1 MSLKWFVVR
10 VLSGREESVVQSLNR
25 RIQAAGLQK
34 KIPKVLVP
42 YEMVSEIRGG
52 KRKVKKRKIFPGYV
66 LVQMEVP
73 EEEASAQGGLVG
85 EGTGEVRIDE
95 EVWYLLRDT
104 PGFGD
109 FVGGKKPMPLPEEE
123 AERMLKMMED
133 PSRQPVPRIKLN
145 RGDPVKIK
153 EGPFEN
159 FDGIVEEVNP
169 EKVIVKVVVAIF
181 GRSTPV
187 ELEYWQVEQI

>member
-1 MSLKWFVVR
+1 MAFKWFVVR

-25 RIQAAGLQK
+25 RVQAAGLQE

-52 KRKVKKRKIFPGYV
+52 KRRIKKRKIFPGYV

-73 EEEASAQGGLVG
+73 EEDSGA
-85 EGTGEVRIDE
+85 EGAEEGHLGIDQ
-95 EVWYLLRDT
+95 EVWYVLRDT

-109 FVGGKKPMPLPEEE
+109 FVGGKKPMPLEQEE
-123 AERMLKMMED
+123 ADRMLKMMED
-133 PSRQPVPRIKLN
+133 PSRKPVPRIHLK

-159 FDGIVEEVNP
+159 FDGVVEEVNP
-169 EKVIVKVVVAIF
+169 EKGIVKVVVAIF

-187 ELEYWQVEQI
+187 ELEYWQVETI

>member
-10 VLSGREESVVQSLNR
+10 VLSGREESVVQSLNK

-52 KRKVKKRKIFPGYV
+52 KRRVKKRKIYPGYV

-73 EEEASAQGGLVG
+73 DD
-85 EGTGEVRIDE
+85 EGAEGDVLKEGSGEVRIDE
-95 EVWYLLRDT
+95 DVWYLLRDT

-109 FVGGKKPMPLPEEE
+109 FVGGKKPMPLVDEE

-133 PSRQPVPRIKLN
+133 PSTQPVPRIKLN

-159 FDGIVEEVNP
+159 FDGVVEEVNP
-169 EKVIVKVVVAIF
+169 EKGIVKVVVAIF